1 MKKVVLGLGVVL
13 VIGVL
18 VAAGCGSS
26 SSSANKPSGQA
37 QQILKDNQAKMT
49 DVKTVKMAGKAT
61 VLTPQSE
68 TKSDTVTYQA
78 EMQVT
83 GPSDVEMHMTATDST
98 GKKSEMYIV
107 GGYLYSFDAAK
118 GWTKEKVNGSSLQAN
133 LLTPS
138 GVADLAKYAE
148 NVKLSTGTQTQY
160 VVTFDVGS
168 KLFEQMLSQATSGT
182 QSTAPAS
189 QAEQQLAQSM
199 KDMLKGIK
207 MGVVYKINKS
217 TGLADSA
224 AVSMSLKGT
233 PVVGDI
239 SVDSSVTFTEYNVPV
254 TITLPPEAANAP
266 EVQPNP
272 SGIPN
277 IPSIPGL
284 GL

>member
-1 MKKVVLGLGVVL
+1 MKKVVI
-13 VIGVL
+13 VIGMVLLLGAL

-26 SSSANKPSGQA
+26 SSANKPAGQA
-37 QQILKDNQAKMT
+37 QQILKDNQAKMAG
-49 DVKTVKMAGKAT
+49 VKTVKMTGKAT
-61 VLTPQSE
+61 VQTPQSE
-68 TKSDTVTYQA
+68 TKTDTVTYQA

-83 GPSDVEMHMTATDST
+83 SPSDVQMHMVATDST
-98 GKKSEMYIV
+98 GKKSEMYVV
-107 GGYLYSFDAAK
+107 GGYLYSFDANK
-118 GWTKEKVNGSSLQAN
+118 GWTKEKVNGASVQSN

-138 GVADLAKYAE
+138 GVAGLAKYAE
-148 NVKLSTGTQTQY
+148 NVKLSTGTPTQY

-189 QAEQQLAQSM
+189 QAEQQLANSM

-239 SVDSSVTFTEYNVPV
+239 SVDSAVTFTEYNVPV
-254 TITLPPEAANAP
+254 NITLPPEAQNAP